1 MGREKKKRGEGE
13 RERGGKG
20 EKRGKKKEISL
31 AEKQYAGGDV
41 NCTESAKVP

>member
-1 MGREKKKRGEGE
+1 MGGRESE
-13 RERGGKG
+13 RRKG